1 MLSLETFV
9 ISDYDDEDAIEDA
22 LNEGKGLDP
31 LEFSVDGYPV
41 DEKIHPMVAKAIAKG
56 KSRARADEDE
66 EVEEEY
72 IPTRADTSTSSA
84 FDVSAE
90 ESQADAFPLNLESQ
104 TGSRPGDDSPI
115 LNRRLEFVDVQ
126 EHELADRRPIYTQD
140 LGNTSGRVRGIGRKK
155 RGGMTKRSSPLGRF
169 IEDNDKLDQLKMKV
183 EEGEAERKRMQV
195 DFKER
200 EGRLLAQQAKRD
212 EEARIRHE
220 EMMKMI
226 HIAFSNK
233 LPMNLSASNMRTSS
247 VPLGGTS
254 SAPEVQGPS
263 GSVLPNVQ
271 SGDGGAGVSDSQRR
285 SPPSP
290 STEVYEPSRSPAPQ
304 VPPDTQTEGDVH
316 GASAGP
322 PLNFVSRFSV
332 Q

>member
-31 LEFSVDGYPV
+31 LDFSVDGYPV
-41 DEKIHPMVAKAIAKG
+41 DEKIYPMVAKAIAKG
-56 KSRARADEDE
+56 KSRARADE
-66 EVEEEY
+66 EEEFEEEE

-84 FDVSAE
+84 FNVSAE
-90 ESQADAFPLNLESQ
+90 ESQADAFPLNPESQ
-104 TGSRPGDDSPI
+104 TCSRPGDDFPI
-115 LNRRLEFVDVQ
+115 LNRRLDFVDVQ
-126 EHELADRRPIYTQD
+126 EHELADERPISTQV
-140 LGNTSGRVRGIGRKK
+140 LRNTSGRGRGIGKKK
-155 RGGMTKRSSPLGRF
+155 RGAMSERSSPLGRL
-169 IEDNDKLDQLKMKV
+169 IEDNDKLDQLKRKV
-183 EEGEAERKRMQV
+183 EEGEAERKRMQA
-195 DFKER
+195 DFEER

-226 HIAFSNK
+226 HMAFSNR
-233 LPMNLSASNMRTSS
+233 LPMNMSASDMPTSS

-263 GSVLPNVQ
+263 GSVMPDVQ
-271 SGDGGAGVSDSQRR
+271 SGDGSAGVSDSHKR

-290 STEVYEPSRSPAPQ
+290 STEVCEPSRSPALQ
-304 VPPDTQTEGDVH
+304 APPDILSEGDVH
-316 GASAGP
+316 EASAGP
-322 PLNFVSRFSV
+322 PRT
-332 Q
+332 